1 MNGWEKNAVHY
12 MKKNSVV
19 RVQYIGEDNPLS
31 LRYGKIYEARVLQKG
46 WFGMV
51 DETNEEYAYPPELF
65 EVVKD

>member
-19 RVQYIGEDNPLS
+19 RVKYIGEDNPLS

-46 WFGMV
+46 WFGVV
-51 DETNEEYAYPPELF
+51 DETSEEYAYPPELF

>member
-19 RVQYIGEDNPLS
+19 RVKYIGEDNPLS

-46 WFGMV
+46 WFGVV

>member
-19 RVQYIGEDNPLS
+19 RVKYIGEDNPLS
-31 LRYGKIYEARVLQKG
+31 LRYGKIYKARVLQKG
-46 WFGMV
+46 WFGVV